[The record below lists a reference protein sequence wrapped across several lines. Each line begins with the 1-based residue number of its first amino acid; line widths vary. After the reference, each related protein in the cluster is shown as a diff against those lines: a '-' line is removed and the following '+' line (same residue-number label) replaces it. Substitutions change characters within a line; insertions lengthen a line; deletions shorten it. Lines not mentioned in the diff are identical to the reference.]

1 MSNDMKTIME
11 SWKKGI
17 AELETSPE
25 VTLPRIGQNRAKV
38 AAEKEEEEKKKAQNK
53 KDSAFAQAVLA
64 AMGSTNGTVRPG
76 TAQGREDVLDAVE
89 GGYEKVEDFEDAM
102 ALLNMIPSVNI
113 KKPEDIP
120 KEVMPVIINL
130 ISTLSAV
137 GMFKFLKAGA
147 IKASLI
153 QRFPYYKDTIINAF
167 KKKAGMKALPFLL
180 APKLPPLELTM
191 YGFLSAAAKLF
202 ADEFL
207 IWFLGGATGVEFN
220 RVRGN

>member
-11 SWKKGI
+11 SWKKSI
-17 AELETSPE
+17 KEYTPD
-25 VTLPRIGQNRAKV
+25 R
-38 AAEKEEEEKKKAQNK
+38 EKRKEDLLAPLKKKAQDK
-53 KDSAFAQAVLA
+53 KDSAFAQAVLKSL
-64 AMGSTNGTVRPG
+64 GGKSGTVFAG
-76 TAQGREDVLDAVE
+76 DAEGRKGVLDAVE

-102 ALLNMIPSVNI
+102 ALLNKIPSVNI

-167 KKKAGMKALPFLL
+167 RRKAGMKAAPFVL
-180 APKLPPLELTM
+180 AKKLPPLQLTM

-207 IWFLGGATGVEFN
+207 IWFLGDATGVEFK

>member
-17 AELETSPE
+17 
-25 VTLPRIGQNRAKV
+25 
-38 AAEKEEEEKKKAQNK
+38 KEYTPDRKKRKEDLLAPLKQKAQDK
-53 KDSAFAQAVLA
+53 KDSAFAQAVAA
-64 AMGSTNGTVRPG
+64 AMGSTSGTVYSG

-89 GGYEKVEDFEDAM
+89 GGYEKVKDFEGAM
-102 ALLNMIPSVNI
+102 ALLNKIPSVNI

-137 GMFKFLKAGA
+137 GMFRALKAGA

-153 QRFPYYKDTIINAF
+153 QRFPHYKDTIINAF
-167 KKKAGMKALPFLL
+167 KKKAGMKAVPFLL
-180 APKLPPLELTM
+180 APKLPPLQLTM

-207 IWFLGGATGVEFN
+207 IWFLGDATGVEFN